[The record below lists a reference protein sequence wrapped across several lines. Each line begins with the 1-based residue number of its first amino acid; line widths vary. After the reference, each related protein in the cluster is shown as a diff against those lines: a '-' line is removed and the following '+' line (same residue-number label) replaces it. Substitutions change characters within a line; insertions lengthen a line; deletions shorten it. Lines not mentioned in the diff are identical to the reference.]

1 LQSGRSKHFASDNL
15 AILPFCT
22 VRDLGAAARVA
33 TAAIQD
39 FRQEV
44 GASVCHR
51 AAVEYFLEIADSIP
65 SALRS
70 SIE

>member
-1 LQSGRSKHFASDNL
+1 
-15 AILPFCT
+15 LPFCT

-33 TAAIQD
+33 TAAIQN

-51 AAVEYFLEIADSIP
+51 AAVGYFLEIADSIP